1 MPILTLMSGPQSG
14 SSVPVT
20 EAVVIGRSRSAGL
33 HFDERT
39 LSRLHARLEPA
50 DGGWRLTDLGSS
62 NGSFVNGRRVRAA
75 TALRD
80 GDVVRLGS
88 FSFAFRHDPPGVPA
102 LNITLDTGA
111 EQAPI
116 IANVSVDDHIQQLLP
131 KGIEKDA
138 GELVIKRLRFL
149 SEVAEILGNVIE
161 AAQLFPRVL
170 EKLLEVFPEA
180 ERGCVMVCDPDG
192 GSLQPVAALAR
203 PEAQSR
209 MAVSRSLAREVIAT
223 RSAVLSADVSGDR
236 RFDPQHTVVRSGLR
250 TVMAAPMVCE
260 NTVLGLIQLDSS
272 NPDHRFS
279 HADMALFLGV
289 AGQAALALGKARLHD
304 QLVAQVLLQKDLQMA
319 ERIQHSFLPKASP
332 QVEGY
337 RFAQSYCAA
346 RHIGG
351 DYYDFVRVSD
361 SALAIAVADVSG
373 KGVAAALYMAKLS
386 SEMRFHARG
395 CLSAGAVVTAL
406 NQALAEEMES
416 GMFVTLALL
425 ILQPEMRNLIVCSA
439 GHLPPLLC
447 SREGEVTELSSPG
460 NIPIGVFEDSRFAE
474 TEHLLQPGDRVLL
487 YTDGVT
493 EAMNREGEMFGMERF
508 RQVVRAGRGESPE
521 ALLAAV
527 EQAVAAHTAGF
538 PQSDDL
544 AMVCIAVDE

>member
-1 MPILTLMSGPQSG
+1 MPTLRIMSGPQSG
-14 SSVPVT
+14 ASVPVT
-20 EAVVIGRSRSAGL
+20 DAVVIGRSRSAGL
-33 HFDERT
+33 HFDDRT

-50 DGGWRLTDLGSS
+50 EGEWRLTDLGSS
-62 NGSFVNGRRVRAA
+62 NGSFVNGRPLKTAA
-75 TALRD
+75 GLRD

-88 FSFAFRHDPPGVPA
+88 FSFAFRADPPGVSA

-111 EQAPI
+111 EKAPI
-116 IANVSVDDHIQQLLP
+116 IENVSVDDHIQQLLP

-149 SEVAEILGNVIE
+149 SEVADILGNVIE

-170 EKLLEVFPEA
+170 EKLLEVYPEA
-180 ERGCVMVCDPDG
+180 ERGCVMACDPDG
-192 GSLQPVAALAR
+192 GNLRPLAALAR
-203 PEAQSR
+203 PGAQSR
-209 MAVSRSLAREVIAT
+209 MAVSRSLAREVVGT

-250 TVMAAPMVCE
+250 TVMCAPMVCE
-260 NTVLGLIQLDSS
+260 DTVLGLIQLDSS
-272 NPDHRFS
+272 NPDHQFS
-279 HADMALFLGV
+279 RADMALFLGV
-289 AGQAALALGKARLHD
+289 AGQAALAFGKARLHD

-319 ERIQHSFLPKASP
+319 ERIQHSFLPKSSP
-332 QVEGY
+332 QVSGY
-337 RFAQSYCAA
+337 RFAQSYSAA

-395 CLSAGAVVTAL
+395 CLSAAEVVTAL
-406 NQALAEEMES
+406 NRALAEEMES

-425 ILQPEMRNLIVCSA
+425 ILQPEIRNLIVCSA

-447 SREGEVTELSSPG
+447 SREGEISELAAPG
-460 NIPIGVFEDSRFAE
+460 NIPIGVFEDSRYTE

-493 EAMNREGEMFGMERF
+493 EAMDREGGMFGTERL
-508 RQVVRAGRGESPE
+508 RQVVRDLCRESPE
-521 ALLAAV
+521 AVLAAV
-527 EQAVAAHTAGF
+527 SRAVAGHAAGV

-544 AMVCIAVDE
+544 AMVCLAVDD

>member
-1 MPILTLMSGPQSG
+1 MPTLRIMSGPQTG
-14 SSVPVT
+14 ASVPVT
-20 EAVVIGRSRSAGL
+20 SAVVVGRSRSAGL

-50 DGGWRLTDLGSS
+50 GGEWRLTDLGSS
-62 NGSFVNGRRVRAA
+62 NGSFVNGRPVKAA
-75 TALRD
+75 AALRD

-88 FSFAFRHDPPGVPA
+88 FSFAFREDSPGLPA
-102 LNITLDTGA
+102 LNVTLDTGA
-111 EQAPI
+111 EKAPI
-116 IANVSVDDHIQQLLP
+116 IENVSVDDHIQQLLP

-192 GSLQPVAALAR
+192 GGLQPVAALAR
-203 PEAQSR
+203 PEVQSR

-250 TVMAAPMVCE
+250 TVMCAPMVCE
-260 NTVLGLIQLDSS
+260 DTVLGLIQLDSS
-272 NPDHRFS
+272 NPDHQFS

-332 QVEGY
+332 QVSGY
-337 RFAQSYCAA
+337 RFAQSYSAA

-406 NQALAEEMES
+406 NRALAEEMES

-447 SREGEVTELSSPG
+447 SREGEISELSSPG

-493 EAMNREGEMFGMERF
+493 EAMNREGELFGMERF
-508 RQVVRAGRGESPE
+508 RRVVRDARRESPE
-521 ALLAAV
+521 AVLAAV
-527 EQAVAAHTAGF
+527 SRAVADHATGV
-538 PQSDDL
+538 PQSDDM